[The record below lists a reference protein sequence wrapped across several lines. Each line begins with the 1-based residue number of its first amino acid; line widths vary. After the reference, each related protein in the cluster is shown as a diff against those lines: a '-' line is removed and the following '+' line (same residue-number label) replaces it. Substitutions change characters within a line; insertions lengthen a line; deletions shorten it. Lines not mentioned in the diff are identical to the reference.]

1 MDAYSI
7 NDGILIPK
15 TSPELWQR
23 LKTAP
28 IRPDDVII
36 CTFPRSGTT
45 WMQYIVKLLRNGGI
59 DDGVSLDDAVP
70 WIDVLGT
77 ELAQKMNYPVS
88 AENIPSPRTL
98 KSHLPYNFMPGGPP
112 HTKTAKYIYIA
123 RNPKDVCVSWWY
135 FNKSQIQK
143 FTSEDLSLVP
153 WDSFCTDFFEV
164 KGMAGTFGG
173 WLNHVL
179 GWWEHHNESNVLF
192 ITYESMQK
200 NPHKTV
206 QAIAEFLEIKD
217 NVQELIDTVVS
228 KMTFSSMVGNPSV
241 NARKKGDTA
250 IGVVVLRKGIIGD
263 WKNHFTKEQSEE
275 YEEKIIKILK
285 EHGLNFDYE

>member
-1 MDAYSI
+1 MATFESGSYTSGRRHNLHFSEIGHDVDAVY
-7 NDGILIPK
+7 
-15 TSPELWQR
+15 PE
-23 LKTAP
+23 
-28 IRPDDVII
+28 VIMKW
-36 CTFPRSGTT
+36 RYRRWS
-45 WMQYIVKLLRNGGI
+45 Q
-59 DDGVSLDDAVP
+59 SVP

-77 ELAQKMNYPVS
+77 EFAQKMNFPVL

-98 KSHLPYNFMPGGPP
+98 RSHLPYNLMPGGPP
-112 HTKTAKYIYIA
+112 NTTTAKYIYIA
-123 RNPKDVCVSWWY
+123 RNPKDVCVSFWY
-135 FNKSQIQK
+135 FNKAQIQK
-143 FTSEDLSLVP
+143 LTSEDLSLVP
-153 WDSFCTDFFEV
+153 MDSFCTDFSEV
-164 KGMAGTFGG
+164 KGMAGMYG
-173 WLNHVL
+173 
-179 GWWEHHNESNVLF
+179 GWWEHRNELF

-200 NPHKTV
+200 EPHKTM
-206 QAIAEFLEIKD
+206 QAIAELLEIKD

-228 KMTFSSMVGNPSV
+228 KTTFSSMVGNPSV

>member
-1 MDAYSI
+1 M
-7 NDGILIPK
+7 NDGILVPK

-23 LKTAP
+23 LKAAP

-77 ELAQKMNYPVS
+77 EFAQKMNFPVL

-98 KSHLPYNFMPGGPP
+98 KSHLPYNLMPGGPP
-112 HTKTAKYIYIA
+112 NTTTAKYIYIA
-123 RNPKDVCVSWWY
+123 RNPKDVCVSFWY
-135 FNKSQIQK
+135 FNKAQIQK
-143 FTSEDLSLVP
+143 LTSEDLSLVP
-153 WDSFCTDFFEV
+153 WDSFCTDFSEV
-164 KGMAGTFGG
+164 KGMAGMYGG

-179 GWWEHHNESNVLF
+179 GWWEHRNESNILF

-200 NPHKTV
+200 EPHKTM
-206 QAIAEFLEIKD
+206 QAIAELLEIKD

-228 KMTFSSMVGNPSV
+228 KTTFSSMLGS
-241 NARKKGDTA
+241 
-250 IGVVVLRKGIIGD
+250 
-263 WKNHFTKEQSEE
+263 
-275 YEEKIIKILK
+275 
-285 EHGLNFDYE
+285 